1 MIIHQMLDCPPVLLC
16 ILSFVCLSSWTKAR
30 NVTEQR
36 ASFLSTENSRESKSL
51 FTTKGLISGDC
62 MLAAKGKVGVD
73 NKDNL

>member
-1 MIIHQMLDCPPVLLC
+1 MLDCSPVRLY
-16 ILSFVCLSSWTKAR
+16 IFSFVCLSIWTKAR

-36 ASFLSTENSRESKSL
+36 ASFLSAENSRESKSL

-62 MLAAKGKVGVD
+62 MLVAKGKVGVE